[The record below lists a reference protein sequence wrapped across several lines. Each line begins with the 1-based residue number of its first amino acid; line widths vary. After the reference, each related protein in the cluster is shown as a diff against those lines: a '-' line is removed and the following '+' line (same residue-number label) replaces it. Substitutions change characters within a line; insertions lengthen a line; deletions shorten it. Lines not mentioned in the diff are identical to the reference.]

1 MMVRSL
7 KISEIM
13 KHVICKLLKIKLG
26 LKDEEIIDI
35 LGSGVMS

>member
-1 MMVRSL
+1 
-7 KISEIM
+7 M

-26 LKDEEIIDI
+26 LTDEEIIDI

>member
-1 MMVRSL
+1 
-7 KISEIM
+7 M

-35 LGSGVMS
+35 LESGVMS

>member
-1 MMVRSL
+1 
-7 KISEIM
+7 M
-13 KHVICKLLKIKLG
+13 KLVICKLLNIKLG

>member
-1 MMVRSL
+1 
-7 KISEIM
+7 M

-26 LKDEEIIDI
+26 LKDEEIIEI